1 MRLAGASMYS
11 RASGR
16 LTLWRTAPPL
26 KDFIVTAAN
35 PAQGG
40 PRQRETRTVVDNRQA
55 RHQYFIEDTFEA
67 GLMLRG
73 WEVKSILAGQA
84 TFNGGSAFIRLKDG
98 EAFVE
103 SLTITPTAQARKGL
117 LEDLEPNRPRQLLL
131 NKAELRKLE
140 RRVAERGYTVIP
152 LALTYTRKLKLN
164 IGLAKGKKLHDK
176 RDTVRQRDQ
185 QRDLARE
192 LKVG

>member
-1 MRLAGASMYS
+1 M
-11 RASGR
+11 
-16 LTLWRTAPPL
+16 TAP
-26 KDFIVTAAN
+26 N
-35 PAQGG
+35 PAQSG

-55 RHQYFIEDTFEA
+55 RHLYFIEDTFEA

-73 WEVKSILAGQA
+73 WEVKAILAGQA

-103 SLTITPTAQARKGL
+103 SLTITPLAQARKGL
-117 LEDLEPNRPRQLLL
+117 LEELEPTRPRQLLL

-140 RRVAERGYTVIP
+140 RRVDERGYTVVP

-192 LKVG
+192 LKAA